1 MIFLTPILYHLV
13 GESDGGIHGR
23 LQPDQYLQD
32 EAGAL
37 HGCHWACVPYWPH
50 PAPAPG
56 QCPAAW
62 SWWERTPVTHQ
73 AGLIYVRFPHF
84 VQLYKTCRNPSMVF
98 EVSCSLVLIVRLFI
112 FRSEYECF
120 QIELA
125 KNYGQTEWR
134 EDIKSIML
142 KAGLQNQQITFL
154 FVDTQVNSSILLSPA
169 TVYFMYVVVN
179 SIITTH
185 SYYILY
191 WEYAV
196 GILLYC
202 WHLF

>member
-1 MIFLTPILYHLV
+1 
-13 GESDGGIHGR
+13 
-23 LQPDQYLQD
+23 
-32 EAGAL
+32 
-37 HGCHWACVPYWPH
+37 
-50 PAPAPG
+50 
-56 QCPAAW
+56 
-62 SWWERTPVTHQ
+62 
-73 AGLIYVRFPHF
+73 
-84 VQLYKTCRNPSMVF
+84 MVF